1 MSMEAIRQ
9 GAEVIDAS
17 RLPSYGYSHRSLM
30 WWGTAGMIAIE
41 GMVFAL
47 AVATYLY
54 IRARGHT
61 WPPSVLPPEL
71 VWGTLN
77 LVIALASLFPNQW
90 VKRAAEAEDLAKTRI
105 GLIVGVLFGVVLIGV
120 RAFEYGALNVR
131 WDSNAYG
138 SAVWMLLTLHTI
150 HLVTDFYDTVV
161 LAVLMH
167 TGPLEGKRYVDV
179 SENSLYWYFVVIAWI
194 PIYAVIYWGARALA
208 TP

>member
-1 MSMEAIRQ
+1 MSMEATRQ

-17 RLPSYGYSHRSLM
+17 KLPSYAYSHRSLM

-54 IRARGHT
+54 LRARGHT
-61 WPPSVLPPEL
+61 WPPSALPPEL
-71 VWGTLN
+71 LWGTLN

-90 VKRAAEAEDLAKTRI
+90 TKRAAEAEDLGKTRA
-105 GLIVGVLFGVVLIGV
+105 GLILGVLFGVVLIGI
-120 RAFEYGALNVR
+120 RALEYGALNVR